1 MTATAASSVMRIDR
15 PALWQ
20 TLPRE
25 SVEAFSSQ
33 AMEQLIQRELT
44 PGQLMTVWRVTAD
57 GARML
62 VRGPEGL
69 YDGYSIPAD

>member
-1 MTATAASSVMRIDR
+1 MAPAGAIQAQIEITVTATAASRVMRFDR

-33 AMEQLIQRELT
+33 AMVQLILRELT
-44 PGQLMTVWRVTAD
+44 PGQLMPVWRVTA
-57 GARML
+57 
-62 VRGPEGL
+62 
-69 YDGYSIPAD
+69 

>member
-1 MTATAASSVMRIDR
+1 MTATAASSVMRFDR

-25 SVEAFSSQ
+25 SVEAVSSQ
-33 AMEQLIQRELT
+33 AMVQLLLRELT

-69 YDGYSIPAD
+69 YDG

>member
-1 MTATAASSVMRIDR
+1 MAPAGAIQAQIEITVTATAASSVMRVDR

-33 AMEQLIQRELT
+33 AMVQLILRELT
-44 PGQLMTVWRVTAD
+44 PGQLMTVWRVT
-57 GARML
+57 
-62 VRGPEGL
+62 
-69 YDGYSIPAD
+69 